1 MVVSF
6 RYNGTA
12 RSISVQDKNVK
23 PSVERH
29 KKATEPGEVGA
40 PLQGNLG
47 NILVKKGEKVA
58 VNQPLFTIEA
68 MKMES
73 TVVSPVDG
81 TVKKIY
87 LKEKTL
93 VEQGDAVIEVA

>member
-1 MVVSF
+1 
-6 RYNGTA
+6 
-12 RSISVQDKNVK
+12 
-23 PSVERH
+23 
-29 KKATEPGEVGA
+29 
-40 PLQGNLG
+40 
-47 NILVKKGEKVA
+47 
-58 VNQPLFTIEA
+58 